1 MKSKGIGFWGATSMV
16 VANMVG
22 TGVFTSLGYQ
32 LYGTHDGFAILMI
45 WLIGGI
51 VALFGAFAYAEI
63 ANRLLQNGGEFYF
76 LSEIYH
82 PIVGYMA
89 GFVSATVG
97 FAAPVAGACLA
108 FGAYLNGLFD
118 GVDGKFIGAILMVL
132 ISVLHSKSIK
142 VGMLFQKISTLGKI
156 IIIGLFV
163 GVGFIWSGDHVNVG
177 LDFTMTDKSWG
188 EIWSNGWFNAAF
200 SVSLVWVSFAY
211 SGWNASAYIAGS
223 IENPEKNLTRSIVI
237 GTLLVILAY
246 LGLNSVFL
254 LNAPIDEL
262 QGKKEV
268 GLIAANYIF
277 GSGWGKIMGG
287 IISVLLIS
295 TISSMIFTGPRVLNE
310 MFKKLKGFSGWA
322 VVDSKSIPVP
332 SIFTQLGLSLILLYT
347 LDFESLIY
355 YVAFT
360 LSFFTILTVF
370 GLFVL
375 RLKFGKPQGYKAFG
389 YPITPL
395 IFIVMTSSVAWF
407 FITEKPFESLL
418 GLCTGLLGA
427 GLYFFRVRN

>member
-1 MKSKGIGFWGATSMV
+1 MKSKGIGFWGATSVV

-22 TGVFTSLGYQ
+22 TGVFSSLGYQ

-51 VALFGAFAYAEI
+51 VALFGAFAYVEI
-63 ANRLLQNGGEFYF
+63 ANRLPQNGGEFYF

-163 GVGFIWSGDHVNVG
+163 GVGFICSGDHVNVG
-177 LDFTMTDKSWG
+177 LDLTMTNNSWG

-389 YPITPL
+389 YPISPL

>member
-1 MKSKGIGFWGATSMV
+1 MKVKGIGFWGATSMV

-63 ANRLLQNGGEFYF
+63 ANRLPQNGGEFYY

-82 PIVGYMA
+82 PVIGYMA

-108 FGAYLNGLFD
+108 FGAYLDGMFNG
-118 GVDGKFIGAILMVL
+118 GNGKLIGAILMIL
-132 ISVLHSKSIK
+132 ISVLHSKSIS

-156 IIIGLFV
+156 VIIGLFV
-163 GVGFIWSGDHVNVG
+163 GVGFIWSGDYVNVG
-177 LDFTMTDKSWG
+177 LDLTMTDKSWG

-246 LGLNSVFL
+246 LGLNAVFL
-254 LNAPIDEL
+254 LNAPISEL

-277 GSGWGKIMGG
+277 GNSWGKIMGG
-287 IISVLLIS
+287 IISILLIS

-310 MFKKLKGFSGWA
+310 MFKRLRGISRWS
-322 VVDSKSIPVP
+322 VQDSKKIPVP
-332 SIFTQLGLSLILLYT
+332 SIMVQLSLSLLLLYT
-347 LDFESLIY
+347 LNFESLIY

-360 LSFFTILTVF
+360 LSFFTILTVL

-375 RLKFGKPQGYKAFG
+375 RFKFGKPQGYRAFG

-395 IFIVMTSSVAWF
+395 IFILMTSSVAWF

-418 GLCTGLLGA
+418 GLGTGLLGVV
-427 GLYFFRVRN
+427 LYFFRVQD

>member
-1 MKSKGIGFWGATSMV
+1 MV

-63 ANRLLQNGGEFYF
+63 ANRLPQNGGEFYF

-82 PIVGYMA
+82 PIVGFMA

-108 FGAYLNGLFD
+108 FGAYLNGIFD
-118 GVDGKFIGAILMVL
+118 GIDGKFIGAVLMVL
-132 ISVLHSKSIK
+132 ISLLHSKSLK
-142 VGMLFQKISTLGKI
+142 AGMIFQKVSTLGKI

-163 GVGFIWSGDHVNVG
+163 SVGFIWSENNDSIG
-177 LDFTMTDKSWG
+177 LNLSLTESSWG
-188 EIWSNGWFNAAF
+188 EIWKNGWFNSAF

-223 IENPEKNLTRSIVI
+223 IDNPQKNLTRSIVV

-254 LNAPIDEL
+254 LNAPVAEL
-262 QGKKEV
+262 EGKKEV
-268 GLIAANYIF
+268 GLVAANYIF
-277 GSGWGKIMGG
+277 GNSWGKIMGG
-287 IISVLLIS
+287 IISILLIS

-310 MFKKLKGFSGWA
+310 MFKKLKFVNNWA
-322 VVDSKSIPVP
+322 VLDSKDIP
-332 SIFTQLGLSLILLYT
+332 SIAIYAQLGLSLLLLYT

-360 LSFFTILTVF
+360 LSFFTILTVLGIF
-370 GLFVL
+370 IL
-375 RLKFGKPQGYKAFG
+375 RFRDGKPAGYKAFG

-395 IFIVMTSSVAWF
+395 IFILMTGSVAWF
-407 FITEKPFESLL
+407 FISEKPFESLL
-418 GLCTGLLGA
+418 GLGTGLLGA
-427 GLYFFRVRN
+427 GLYFFRVKD

>member
-1 MKSKGIGFWGATSMV
+1 MV

-32 LYGTHDGFAILMI
+32 LNGTHDGFAILMI

-63 ANRLLQNGGEFYF
+63 ANRLPQNGGEFYF

-177 LDFTMTDKSWG
+177 LDLTMTDKSWG

-375 RLKFGKPQGYKAFG
+375 RFKFGKPQGYKAFG

>member
-1 MKSKGIGFWGATSMV
+1 MKVKGIGFWGATSMV

-45 WLIGGI
+45 WLFGGI

-63 ANRLLQNGGEFYF
+63 ANRLPKNGGEFYF

-82 PIVGYMA
+82 PLVGFMA

-108 FGAYLNGLFD
+108 FGAYLNGIYS
-118 GVDGKFIGAILMVL
+118 GVDGKLIGAILMIL

-156 IIIGLFV
+156 IIIGLFIA
-163 GVGFIWSGDHVNVG
+163 VGFNLGGDHVNIGMQLKV
-177 LDFTMTDKSWG
+177 TEKSWS
-188 EIWSNGWFNAAF
+188 EIWSNGWFNSAF

-223 IENPEKNLTRSIVI
+223 IEKPEKNLTRSIVI

-246 LGLNSVFL
+246 LGLNAVFL
-254 LNAPIDEL
+254 INAPVEEL

-310 MFKKLKGFSGWA
+310 IFKKLKVISRWS
-322 VVDSKSIPVP
+322 VEDSKEIPVP
-332 SIFTQLGLSLILLYT
+332 SIMVQLGLSLLLLLT
-347 LDFESLIY
+347 LNFESLIY

-360 LSFFTILTVF
+360 LSFFTILTVCGIF
-370 GLFVL
+370 IL
-375 RLKFGKPQGYKAFG
+375 RIKEGKPTGYRAFG

-395 IFIVMTSSVAWF
+395 IFVVMTSSVAWF

-418 GLCTGLLGA
+418 GLGTGLLGV
-427 GLYFFRVRN
+427 GLYFFRVKD

>member
-1 MKSKGIGFWGATSMV
+1 MKVKGIGFWGATSMV

-63 ANRLLQNGGEFYF
+63 ANRLPQNGGEFYF

-82 PIVGYMA
+82 PVIGYMA

-108 FGAYLNGLFD
+108 FGAYLNAMFTGI
-118 GVDGKFIGAILMVL
+118 DGKVMGAILMILV
-132 ISVLHSKSIK
+132 SVLHSKSISA
-142 VGMLFQKISTLGKI
+142 GMLFQKISTLGKI
-156 IIIGLFV
+156 IIIGLFI
-163 GVGFIWSGDHVNVG
+163 GVGFIWSGEHANVG
-177 LDFTMTDKSWG
+177 LNFSMTEGSLG
-188 EIWSNGWFNAAF
+188 EIWSKGWFNAAF

-254 LNAPIDEL
+254 LNAPVSEL

-277 GSGWGKIMGG
+277 GNDWGKIMGG

-310 MFKKLKGFSGWA
+310 MFKKLKGFTSWS

-332 SIFTQLGLSLILLYT
+332 SIYIQLGLSLLLLYT

-370 GLFVL
+370 GLFIL
-375 RLKFGKPQGYKAFG
+375 RYKFGKPQGYKAFG

-395 IFIVMTSSVAWF
+395 IFIVMSSSVVWF

-418 GLCTGLLGA
+418 GLGTGVIGV
-427 GLYFFRVRN
+427 GLYFFRIRD